1 MPLTRN
7 TEGHIKTWNTG
18 IPFRCV
24 CSSDG
29 SSQNSRTR
37 NWLRNNTEW
46 AEGSPARAPKRS
58 LNPERW
64 FVKENGKWRSLVK
77 NPRKLTGDEMKDSRA
92 QRKERRQEEA
102 EERQSAW
109 DGLNTAQQLQKL
121 DERLGMGV
129 GAKKQRA
136 RLMNNLLKKD
146 KGE

>member
-1 MPLTRN
+1 
-7 TEGHIKTWNTG
+7 
-18 IPFRCV
+18 
-24 CSSDG
+24 
-29 SSQNSRTR
+29 
-37 NWLRNNTEW
+37 
-46 AEGSPARAPKRS
+46 
-58 LNPERW
+58 
-64 FVKENGKWRSLVK
+64 
-77 NPRKLTGDEMKDSRA
+77 MKDSRA

>member
-1 MPLTRN
+1 
-7 TEGHIKTWNTG
+7 
-18 IPFRCV
+18 
-24 CSSDG
+24 
-29 SSQNSRTR
+29 
-37 NWLRNNTEW
+37 
-46 AEGSPARAPKRS
+46 
-58 LNPERW
+58 
-64 FVKENGKWRSLVK
+64 
-77 NPRKLTGDEMKDSRA
+77 MKDSRA

-102 EERQSAW
+102 EERQSAG